1 MKKITILLLTLLL
14 LSGCMAA
21 GAETRPQAASKGPT
35 AAPTMTLAAVS
46 MATDAP
52 TATQPETAAPETAQP
67 DAGLAGTVLQLT
79 QGLIATP
86 SQPQV
91 ELELWVAAADLTG
104 APEGRDCLL
113 RLWLDGKALG
123 RSQKLRVRPGA
134 SLRIPLEFSFTRYQ
148 PDRQAELTAALYYGT
163 EECSARAWIRLKNDS
178 DELWAARSGDPQ
190 PYSIDVIRSQNVV
203 VVYGKDETGAW
214 TVPVKSFLCST
225 GRSTP
230 QGNYSLGP
238 KREWGL
244 LFGNVYG
251 QYVSRITG
259 DILFHSVP
267 YYRKDKGS
275 LETEEFNKLGT
286 TASLGC
292 VRMAVGDVKWIY
304 DFCPSGT
311 PVRIYDADQLP
322 VEMPTAL
329 VLDPADPRSG
339 WDPTDPDPENPWLQD
354 WQLTAKEA
362 TP

>member
-148 PDRQAELTAALYYGT
+148 PDWQAELTAALYYGT

-311 PVRIYDADQLP
+311 PVRIYDADRLP